1 MRKLIRSRK
10 FLAGVAC
17 AALVAGLAV
26 VPVIPVG
33 GGAALAQGGG
43 DVMVPKFEVDPFWP
57 KPLPNHWVLAMTIGL
72 SMDAKDN
79 VWIVHRPQTLEQKES
94 YATRNEADCCTAA
107 PGRAGVRPC
116 RQPDPPLGPGRGQGQ
131 WP

>member
-79 VWIVHRPQTLEQKES
+79 VWIVHRPQTLEQKELMPP
-94 YATRNEADCCTAA
+94 ATKPTAA
-107 PGRAGVRPC
+107 P
-116 RQPDPPLGPGRGQGQ
+116 QPRTCWRLTLPET
-131 WP
+131 